1 MSKAKTVRVDASNED
16 VRQVEAVELLFNV
29 ANIGSKGDVVPD
41 YDGSL
46 IRGGHARSLQDSPVE
61 DNEDFSPIEDVQK
74 ASEPFVDPVEE
85 VEETELENISDDA
98 EVKSENPFAFSEVKR
113 KKR

>member
-74 ASEPFVDPVEE
+74 ASEPFVDLTDE
-85 VEETELENISDDA
+85 VEDVSGDV

-113 KKR
+113 KKN